1 MLALQPYLRRTFSDC
16 TVAPMTKKKKPTP
29 FRAAKAVKSIARDT
43 IGSPPPTRVVPEK
56 TKQTKEKHRPTLSEL
71 LSED

>member
-1 MLALQPYLRRTFSDC
+1 
-16 TVAPMTKKKKPTP
+16 MTKKKKLKP
-29 FRAAKAVKSIARDT
+29 FRASKAVKAIARDT

-56 TKQTKEKHRPTLSEL
+56 TKQKKEKHKPGLNEL

>member
-1 MLALQPYLRRTFSDC
+1 MAKR
-16 TVAPMTKKKKPTP
+16 KKPTP
-29 FRAAKAVKSIARDT
+29 FRAAKAVKAIARET

-56 TKQTKEKHRPTLSEL
+56 TKQKKQKHKATLGEL

>member
-1 MLALQPYLRRTFSDC
+1 
-16 TVAPMTKKKKPTP
+16 MTKKKKPTP